1 MHKRAAVVLTRD
13 PGPTLAVKAVL
24 STHLDHSSAVSMDEI
39 AAFSELTERLLDIG
53 AVSFTQYTNLSTPGP
68 SVVAPSHHQSHVVQ
82 PTEGYTV
89 VKGPISRLHQAC
101 EHTFGSAG
109 ALIYTYEDVPEQGM
123 FDGFFVCVSQLTVS
137 CQANDAFSP
146 LHDPMG
152 TSGHISPRQSTPR
165 STTQRQVSLLMP

>member
-1 MHKRAAVVLTRD
+1 MYYSLPFTVHTRAAVVLTRD

-24 STHLDHSSAVSMDEI
+24 STHLDYSSAVTMDEI

-53 AVSFTQYTNLSTPGP
+53 AVPSTQYTNLSTPGP
-68 SVVAPSHHQSHVVQ
+68 SVVAPSHHQSHFVQ

-123 FDGFFVCVSQLTVS
+123 FRG
-137 CQANDAFSP
+137 
-146 LHDPMG
+146 
-152 TSGHISPRQSTPR
+152 
-165 STTQRQVSLLMP
+165 LLSAYLR